1 MAPAIFFFYLPSQ
14 RSLSEVS
21 QNFAYSL
28 TLRGHPL
35 DFDTSIGNPQS
46 IMSTRWNRI
55 GQYSFAIL
63 GALIAGPLFSSLA
76 FVQLFSV
83 DSLRLT
89 GPNVVRL
96 ATDALAVAFLWLM
109 AVTALRETPDNGRGL
124 GFFRSLILPITA
136 LLTVLLTN
144 KAMKTVGL
152 PFVEQIGPA
161 RYAWGYAIGLVLAG
175 IWFTAAWLLH
185 LQALRAAWSSPT
197 QFRKSPLADQ
207 QKDDSGEVD
216 ATPVEPSSR
225 TVAVAPNGHSPA
237 MLGRYKVLKELG
249 RGAMG
254 VVYLGKDPTIQRFVA
269 IKTMRLDEID
279 DEEQLQNFKARF
291 FREAES
297 TGRMS
302 HPNIVTIYDAGEEQ
316 NLGFIAMELLEGTPL
331 KQYARKPN
339 LLPPKDV
346 LLMLATVADALDYA
360 HQQGVVHRDIKPAN
374 IMITKDQ
381 TVKVMDFGIAKM
393 ASSSK
398 TQTNIVLGT
407 PTYMSPEQIAGKK
420 VDGRS
425 DIFSL
430 GIVLFELL
438 AGQPPFTADNLSAL
452 LFTIA
457 HNPHPSIHTIRKD
470 LPPMVQEIL
479 DRALQKELPQRYR
492 RAAEFAHDLRACLHS
507 AAA

>member
-1 MAPAIFFFYLPSQ
+1 
-14 RSLSEVS
+14 
-21 QNFAYSL
+21 
-28 TLRGHPL
+28 
-35 DFDTSIGNPQS
+35 
-46 IMSTRWNRI
+46 MSTRWNWI
-55 GQYSFAIL
+55 GSYSFAIL
-63 GALIAGPLFSSLA
+63 AALIAGPLLGSLSL
-76 FVQLFSV
+76 VQ
-83 DSLRLT
+83 SLSIVSLGLS

-96 ATDALAVAFLWLM
+96 AADGLALMLLWLM
-109 AVTALRETPDNGRGL
+109 AATAFREIPDNGRGL
-124 GFFRSLILPITA
+124 GFFRNLVLPITA
-136 LLTVLLTN
+136 LLTILFTN
-144 KAMKTVGL
+144 KALKTVGL
-152 PFVEQIGPA
+152 PFVEQIGSA
-161 RYAWGYAIGLVLAG
+161 RYAWSYAIGLVITG
-175 IWFTAAWLLH
+175 GWFTLAWLLH
-185 LQALRAAWSSPT
+185 LRALQAVWSSPAHS
-197 QFRKSPLADQ
+197 RNPVPVDQ
-207 QKDDSGEVD
+207 EPAELEEVSTKRTDSTSKP
-216 ATPVEPSSR
+216 APVHN
-225 TVAVAPNGHSPA
+225 NGQTPA

-254 VVYLGKDPTIQRFVA
+254 VVYLGKDPKIQRFVA

-279 DEEQLQNFKARF
+279 DDEKLQDFKARF

-331 KQYARKPN
+331 KQYARVPN
-339 LLPPKDV
+339 LLPQKDV
-346 LLMLATVADALDYA
+346 LSTLATVADALDYA

-393 ASSSK
+393 ASSNK
-398 TQTNIVLGT
+398 TQTDIVLGT

-452 LFTIA
+452 LFTIT
-457 HNPHPSIHTIRKD
+457 HNPHPAIHSYRKD
-470 LPPMVQEIL
+470 LSPMVQEIL

-492 RAAEFAHDLRACLHS
+492 RAGEFAQDLRACLHS
-507 AAA
+507 LAA